1 MSGNGKGGNSST
13 SGSNTRTTPYNTRN
27 NGKGGSYTSLI
38 NPTNPT
44 TVMKLPLVKKSI
56 EKKVK
61 NLLMCPKT
69 LKQLN
74 LFPKKFWPRLLKK
87 SKTPWPLITTLKKE
101 L

>member
-27 NGKGGSYTSLI
+27 NGKGGSYTSL
-38 NPTNPT
+38 NNPT
-44 TVMKLPLVKKSI
+44 TPTMVTKLPLVKKPV

-74 LFPKKFWPRLLKK
+74 LFPKKSWPRLLKK
-87 SKTPWPLITTLKKE
+87 FKTLWPSTMTLKRKP
-101 L
+101 